1 MTASLIAIP
10 TLDAARELLADALRE
25 YLLSLAESP
34 SMAAGQNG
42 AVHCEP
48 LEIVIRDAAAPAVRR

>member
-1 MTASLIAIP
+1 MSALLLPSIARDASLIAIP
-10 TLDAARELLADALRE
+10 TLAEARKLLADALRE

-34 SMAAGQNG
+34 STAAGQNG

-48 LEIVIRDAAAPAVRR
+48 PVTPA